1 MRRGKNSSEAAGG
14 ESMQYGYSREGL
26 RLSNPV
32 VKTRRQ
38 KTLYFWRY
46 RKKSKIQKSRIFHQ
60 IGNGAAQ
67 IQKIQN
73 LSRKSRKSRSCHQI
87 GNGAAHAQG
96 ARILAADT

>member
-14 ESMQYGYSREGL
+14 ESMRYGYPREGL

-46 RKKSKIQKSRIFHQ
+46 RKKSKIQLFFPIPLVVACAKREGSY
-60 IGNGAAQ
+60 
-67 IQKIQN
+67 
-73 LSRKSRKSRSCHQI
+73 
-87 GNGAAHAQG
+87 
-96 ARILAADT
+96 